1 MIVERATHRQ
11 LASNLRSTVFA
22 PAGMSTASLA
32 PEGAT
37 ASPVAHGYEKGHDAT
52 TPQLTW
58 AWAAGAVVSDAADLA
73 AFFDRLLSGQLLR
86 TDLLARMRDPNGTPM
101 PDEGYSRYGLGLAEI
116 ETPCGTAWGHDGRL
130 PGFVSAA
137 WLDDTVDR
145 QVVVFVNATS
155 DDLAETFQSVIDT
168 ALCGTE

>member
-1 MIVERATHRQ
+1 
-11 LASNLRSTVFA
+11 
-22 PAGMSTASLA
+22 
-32 PEGAT
+32 
-37 ASPVAHGYEKGHDAT
+37 
-52 TPQLTW
+52 
-58 AWAAGAVVSDAADLA
+58 
-73 AFFDRLLSGQLLR
+73 
-86 TDLLARMRDPNGTPM
+86 MRDPNGTPM
-101 PDEGYSRYGLGLAEI
+101 PDDGYSRYGLGLAELQ
-116 ETPCGTAWGHDGRL
+116 TPCGTAWGHEGRV